1 MMNFDR
7 PKFITFEGGEG
18 SGKSTQSKM
27 LHEYLLSKN
36 IKAIHTREIGG
47 TAEAEKMRHLLIHSE
62 LMLMSEL
69 LLVMA
74 ARYEHINKVI
84 IPALL
89 EGSWVICDRFVD
101 STACYQSGE
110 SGLTLEDIYQ
120 LHKKLMT
127 VNCDNKTEVAA
138 YLKVKARKFA
148 SQGIMPD
155 LTFFMDIPPEL
166 GLKRVEARGDANQF
180 ERKNISFHYKIYERF
195 KTIESMYPDRFLP
208 VECID
213 KTIKEIH
220 EDILDKFF
228 HTNI

>member
-7 PKFITFEGGEG
+7 PKLITFEGGEG

-27 LHEYLLSKN
+27 LHEYLLSKG
-36 IKAIHTREIGG
+36 IKAIHTREVGG
-47 TAEAEKMRHLLIHSE
+47 TVEAEKIRHLLIYSE
-62 LMLMSEL
+62 LMSMSEL

-101 STACYQSGE
+101 SSACYQSGE
-110 SGLTLEDIYQ
+110 SGLTLEDIYK

-127 VNCDNKTEVAA
+127 VNCDNEAKDTA
-138 YLKVKARKFA
+138 YPKVGIRKFV

-166 GLKRVEARGDANQF
+166 GLKRVAARGDANKF
-180 ERKNISFHYKIYERF
+180 ESKNISFHRKIYKRF
-195 KTIESMYPDRFLP
+195 KSIESMYPDRFLP
-208 VECID
+208 IECID

-220 EDILDKFF
+220 EDILDKIF